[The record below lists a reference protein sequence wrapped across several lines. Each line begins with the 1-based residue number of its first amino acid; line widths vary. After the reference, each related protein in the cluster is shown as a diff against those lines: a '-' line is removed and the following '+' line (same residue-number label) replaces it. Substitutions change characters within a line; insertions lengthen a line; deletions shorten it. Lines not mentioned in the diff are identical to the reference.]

1 MDNAR
6 IAQVFDD
13 IAGLLELKGESAF
26 LSRAYRQGAATLR
39 DLPDPVA
46 DMVRDGFDLQT
57 LPGVGKAISDKTR
70 ELVET
75 GRLDYYERLR
85 AEFPDGIVG
94 LLRVHGLGPA
104 TVRRLWKELG
114 VTTTAQLEK
123 TAADGRLAS
132 LPRLGP
138 RTADR
143 IRQQLRRL
151 SSPQHPPPPS
161 FPPPTRHSAPT
172 RHSGESRNP
181 SPPSA

>member
-1 MDNAR
+1 MDNER

-39 DLPDPVA
+39 ELPDPVA
-46 DMVRDGFDLQT
+46 GMVRNGFDLQT

-75 GRLDYYERLR
+75 GRLGYYDRLR

-114 VTTTAQLEK
+114 VTTTDQLEE
-123 TAADGRLAS
+123 AASDGRLAS
-132 LPRLGP
+132 LPRFST
-138 RTADR
+138 RSADL
-143 IRQQLRRL
+143 IRQQLNHLR
-151 SSPQHPPPPS
+151 SSD
-161 FPPPTRHSAPT
+161 AK
-172 RHSGESRNP
+172 
-181 SPPSA
+181 

>member
-1 MDNAR
+1 MDNAQ

-46 DMVRDGFDLQT
+46 GMVRSGFDLQA

-75 GRLDYYERLR
+75 GRLDYYERLKS
-85 AEFPDGIVG
+85 EFPDGIVG

-114 VTTTAQLEK
+114 VTTTAALEE
-123 TAADGRLAS
+123 AVADGRLAS

-138 RTADR
+138 RTAER
-143 IRQQLRRL
+143 LRQQLRNL

-161 FPPPTRHSAPT
+161 FPPPTRHSAPI

>member
-1 MDNAR
+1 MDNAQ

-39 DLPDPVA
+39 EMPDPVA
-46 DMVRDGFDLQT
+46 GMVRNGFDLQT

-75 GRLDYYERLR
+75 GRLAYYDRLR
-85 AEFPDGIVG
+85 AEFPNGIVD

-114 VTTTAQLEK
+114 VTTTDQLEEA
-123 TAADGRLAS
+123 AADGRLAS

-138 RTADR
+138 KAADR
-143 IRQQLRRL
+143 LRQQLRN
-151 SSPQHPPPPS
+151 
-161 FPPPTRHSAPT
+161 TRSAPT
-172 RHSGESRNP
+172 CRASESL
-181 SPPSA
+181 SPPAGKARMGG